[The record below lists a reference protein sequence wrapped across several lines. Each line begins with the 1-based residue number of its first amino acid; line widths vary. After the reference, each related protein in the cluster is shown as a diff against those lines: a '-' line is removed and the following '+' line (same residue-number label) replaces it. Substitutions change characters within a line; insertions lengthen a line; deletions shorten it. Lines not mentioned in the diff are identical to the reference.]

1 MKIQNPLTRSSGD
14 PMKALHKDILIE
26 IKSSFPRLLSL
37 IIMIMIGV
45 AVFVGLKVTGPA
57 MTGQGDT
64 FLEDLRYQDITVRST
79 FGLNDKD
86 LQQLNQKT
94 GVEALEYGYNAD
106 LLIKDKE
113 EVIRLQN
120 MNEEISLTQVVAG
133 NIPEKPGRNS
143 FRSGFNE

>member
-1 MKIQNPLTRSSGD
+1 
-14 PMKALHKDILIE
+14 MKALHKDILIE

-133 NIPEKPGRNS
+133 NIKTCNVGKDKVYR
-143 FRSGFNE
+143 RRRC